1 MNNIRRKTRTITV
14 GGIKIGSDYPVR
26 VQTMA
31 NTDTNDI
38 EQSVLQAERCIK
50 AGTEL
55 LRYTTQG
62 TKEAENLGI
71 IHEKLHEKGYTTP
84 LVADI
89 HFNPHVA
96 ETAAKLVEKIRINP
110 GNFVNSKDGEY
121 TENEWNDELQR
132 IKEKLF
138 PLLDICKEHDTCVR
152 IGVNHGSLSKRIVS
166 RYGNTP
172 LGLAKSCMEFIELCE
187 EAGFYNLILSIK
199 ASNTRVMVYAVRM
212 LVEMMNASG
221 KNYPLH
227 LGVTEAGS
235 DTEGRIKSAVG
246 IGTLLS
252 EGIGDTIRVSLSE
265 APEAEIPVAKA
276 IVDYINTYEPPTNCT
291 DANCPKLTSY
301 CKRES
306 YIIDTIGGNNAPVV
320 ITGTPTTSG
329 QTSSLHEDF
338 TIKTLPR
345 YMELNADNIDAGKI
359 SEIKHNPQKI
369 ILLTTEKHDYIN
381 TVRAA
386 INTLTSQNIH
396 NPIIAY
402 KKYNEADITQLQIK
416 SAIDFG
422 GLLIDGLID
431 GIYINNTTAQ
441 IPAEEICETS
451 YQILQSSR
459 ARFSTTEY
467 ISCPS
472 CGRTKFNLPE
482 RVKEVKRATKHLKGL
497 KIAVMGCIVNGPGE
511 MADAD
516 YGYIGAG
523 FGKVSLFKGKECIIK
538 NIPEEEAIE
547 KLLEIINKDNITAK
561 KHIDN
566 EK

>member
-1 MNNIRRKTRTITV
+1 MNSIRRETKSITV
-14 GGIKIGSDYPVR
+14 GSIRIGSEYPIR

-38 EQSVLQAERCIK
+38 EASVSQAKRCIE
-50 AGTEL
+50 AGAEL

-71 IHEKLHEKGYTTP
+71 IHNKLQSDGYTTP

-110 GNFVNSKDGEY
+110 GNFVSSKEGEY
-121 TENEWNDELQR
+121 SEKEWAEEINKIR
-132 IKEKLF
+132 EKLF
-138 PLLDICKEHDTCVR
+138 PLLDICKQHNTCVR

-166 RYGNTP
+166 KYGNTP
-172 LGLAKSCMEFIELCE
+172 LGLAKSCMEFIDLCE
-187 EAGFYNLILSIK
+187 EAEFYNLILSIK

-212 LVEMMNASG
+212 LVEMMEKSG

-235 DTEGRIKSAVG
+235 DTEGRIKSASG

-265 APEAEIPVAKA
+265 APEAEIPVAKN
-276 IVDYINTYEPPTNCT
+276 IVEYINTYNYSTT
-291 DANCPKLTSY
+291 IQPKQLSRRTSY
-301 CKRES
+301 NKRKSNEIHNIGGENVPIVVTNKANNTEIHED
-306 YIIDTIGGNNAPVV
+306 YTIDNIPNKVLLEVEKIDTS
-320 ITGTPTTSG
+320 T
-329 QTSSLHEDF
+329 LELL
-338 TIKTLPR
+338 KTHP
-345 YMELNADNIDAGKI
+345 E
-359 SEIKHNPQKI
+359 QI
-369 ILLTTEKHDYIN
+369 IFLTTKEHNFIGTIRLGIEILSKN
-381 TVRAA
+381 
-386 INTLTSQNIH
+386 NIY
-396 NPIIAY
+396 NPIIVT
-402 KKYNEADITQLQIK
+402 KKYNENNLSLLQIK

-431 GIYINNTTAQ
+431 GIYINNENRA
-441 IPAEEICETS
+441 ISEEEVCETS
-451 YQILQSSR
+451 FQILQSTR

-472 CGRTKFNLPE
+472 CGRTKFDLPE
-482 RVKEVKRATKHLKGL
+482 RVKEVKKATKHLKGL

-523 FGKVSLFKGKECIIK
+523 FGKVSLYKGKECIVK
-538 NIPEEEAIE
+538 NIPEGEAIK
-547 KLLEIINKDNITAK
+547 KLLEIINSNI
-561 KHIDN
+561 
-566 EK
+566 

>member
-1 MNNIRRKTRTITV
+1 MNSIRRETKSITV
-14 GGIKIGSDYPVR
+14 GSIRIGSEYPIR

-38 EQSVLQAERCIK
+38 EASVSQAKRCIE
-50 AGTEL
+50 AGAEL

-71 IHEKLHEKGYTTP
+71 IHNKLQSEGYTTP

-110 GNFVNSKDGEY
+110 GNFVSSKEGEY
-121 TENEWNDELQR
+121 SEKEWAEEINKIR
-132 IKEKLF
+132 EKLF
-138 PLLDICKEHDTCVR
+138 PLLDICKQHNTCVR

-166 RYGNTP
+166 KYGNTP
-172 LGLAKSCMEFIELCE
+172 LGLAKSCMEFIDLCE
-187 EAGFYNLILSIK
+187 EAEFYNLILSIK

-212 LVEMMNASG
+212 LVEMMEKSG

-235 DTEGRIKSAVG
+235 DTEGRIKSASG

-265 APEAEIPVAKA
+265 APEAEIPVAKN
-276 IVDYINTYEPPTNCT
+276 IVEYINTYNYSTT
-291 DANCPKLTSY
+291 IQPKQLSRRTSY
-301 CKRES
+301 NKRKSNEIHNIGGENVPIVVTNKANNTEIHED
-306 YIIDTIGGNNAPVV
+306 YTIDNIPNKVLLEVEKIDTS
-320 ITGTPTTSG
+320 T
-329 QTSSLHEDF
+329 LELL
-338 TIKTLPR
+338 KTDP
-345 YMELNADNIDAGKI
+345 E
-359 SEIKHNPQKI
+359 QI
-369 ILLTTEKHDYIN
+369 IFLTTKEHNFIGTIRLGIEILSKN
-381 TVRAA
+381 
-386 INTLTSQNIH
+386 NIY
-396 NPIIAY
+396 NPIIVT
-402 KKYNEADITQLQIK
+402 KRYNENNLSLLQIK

-431 GIYINNTTAQ
+431 GIYINNENRA
-441 IPAEEICETS
+441 ISEDDVCETS
-451 YQILQSSR
+451 FQILQSTR

-472 CGRTKFNLPE
+472 CGRTKFDLPE
-482 RVKEVKRATKHLKGL
+482 RVKEVKKATKHLKGL

-523 FGKVSLFKGKECIIK
+523 FGKVSLYKGKECIVK
-538 NIPEEEAIE
+538 NIPEGEAIK
-547 KLLEIINKDNITAK
+547 KLLEIINNNI
-561 KHIDN
+561 
-566 EK
+566 

>member
-1 MNNIRRKTRTITV
+1 MNSIRRETKSITV
-14 GGIKIGSDYPVR
+14 GSIKIGSEYPIR

-38 EQSVLQAERCIK
+38 EASVSQAKRCIE
-50 AGTEL
+50 AGAEL

-71 IHEKLHEKGYTTP
+71 IHNKLQSEGYTTP

-110 GNFVNSKDGEY
+110 GNFVSSKEGEY
-121 TENEWNDELQR
+121 SEKEWAEEINKIR
-132 IKEKLF
+132 EKLF
-138 PLLDICKEHDTCVR
+138 PLLDICKQHNTCVR

-166 RYGNTP
+166 KYGNTP
-172 LGLAKSCMEFIELCE
+172 LGLAKSCMEFIDLCE
-187 EAGFYNLILSIK
+187 EAEFYNLILSIK

-212 LVEMMNASG
+212 LVEMMEKSG

-235 DTEGRIKSAVG
+235 DTEGRIKSASG

-265 APEAEIPVAKA
+265 APEAEIPVAKN
-276 IVDYINTYEPPTNCT
+276 IVEYINTYNYSTT
-291 DANCPKLTSY
+291 IQPKQLSRRTSY
-301 CKRES
+301 NKRKSNEIHNIGGENVPIVVTNKANNTEIHED
-306 YIIDTIGGNNAPVV
+306 YTIDNIPNKVLLEVEKIDTS
-320 ITGTPTTSG
+320 T
-329 QTSSLHEDF
+329 LELL
-338 TIKTLPR
+338 KTDP
-345 YMELNADNIDAGKI
+345 E
-359 SEIKHNPQKI
+359 QI
-369 ILLTTEKHDYIN
+369 IFLTTKEHNFIGTIRLGIEILSKN
-381 TVRAA
+381 
-386 INTLTSQNIH
+386 NIY
-396 NPIIAY
+396 NPIIVT
-402 KKYNEADITQLQIK
+402 KKYNENNLSLLQIK

-431 GIYINNTTAQ
+431 GIYINNENRA
-441 IPAEEICETS
+441 ISEEEVCETS
-451 YQILQSSR
+451 FQILQSTR

-472 CGRTKFNLPE
+472 CGRTKFDLPE
-482 RVKEVKRATKHLKGL
+482 RVKEVKKATKHLKGL

-523 FGKVSLFKGKECIIK
+523 FGKVSLYKGKECIVK
-538 NIPEEEAIE
+538 NIPEGEAIK
-547 KLLEIINKDNITAK
+547 KLLEIINSNI
-561 KHIDN
+561 
-566 EK
+566 

>member
-1 MNNIRRKTRTITV
+1 MNSIRRETKSITV
-14 GGIKIGSDYPVR
+14 GSIRIGSEYPIR

-38 EQSVLQAERCIK
+38 EASVSQAKRCIE
-50 AGTEL
+50 AGAEL

-71 IHEKLHEKGYTTP
+71 IHNKLQSDGYTTP

-110 GNFVNSKDGEY
+110 GNFVSSKEGEY
-121 TENEWNDELQR
+121 SEKEWAEEINKIR
-132 IKEKLF
+132 EKLF
-138 PLLDICKEHDTCVR
+138 PLLDICKQHNTCVR

-166 RYGNTP
+166 KYGNTP
-172 LGLAKSCMEFIELCE
+172 LGLAKSCMEFIDLCE
-187 EAGFYNLILSIK
+187 EAEFYNLILSIK

-212 LVEMMNASG
+212 LVEMMEKSG

-235 DTEGRIKSAVG
+235 DTEGRIKSASG

-265 APEAEIPVAKA
+265 APEAEIPVAKN
-276 IVDYINTYEPPTNCT
+276 IVEYINTYNYSTT
-291 DANCPKLTSY
+291 IQPKQLSRRTSY
-301 CKRES
+301 NKRKSNE
-306 YIIDTIGGNNAPVV
+306 IHNIGGENVPIVVTNKANNTE
-320 ITGTPTTSG
+320 I
-329 QTSSLHEDF
+329 HEDY
-338 TIKTLPR
+338 TI
-345 YMELNADNIDAGKI
+345 DNIPNKVLLEVEKI
-359 SEIKHNPQKI
+359 DISTLELLKTHPEQI
-369 ILLTTEKHDYIN
+369 IFLTTKEHNFIGTIRLGIEILSKN
-381 TVRAA
+381 
-386 INTLTSQNIH
+386 NIY
-396 NPIIAY
+396 NPIIVT
-402 KKYNEADITQLQIK
+402 KRYNENNLSLLQIK

-431 GIYINNTTAQ
+431 GIYINNENRA
-441 IPAEEICETS
+441 ISEEEVCETS
-451 YQILQSSR
+451 FQILQSTR

-472 CGRTKFNLPE
+472 CGRTKFDLPE
-482 RVKEVKRATKHLKGL
+482 RVKEVKKATKHLKGL

-523 FGKVSLFKGKECIIK
+523 FGKVSLYKGKDCIVK
-538 NIPEEEAIE
+538 NIPEGEAIK
-547 KLLEIINKDNITAK
+547 KLLEIINSNI
-561 KHIDN
+561 
-566 EK
+566 

>member
-1 MNNIRRKTRTITV
+1 MNSIRRETKSITV
-14 GGIKIGSDYPVR
+14 GSIRIGSEYPIR

-38 EQSVLQAERCIK
+38 EASVSQAKRCIE
-50 AGTEL
+50 AGAEL

-71 IHEKLHEKGYTTP
+71 IHNKLQSEGYTTP

-110 GNFVNSKDGEY
+110 GNFVSSKEGEY
-121 TENEWNDELQR
+121 SEKEWAEEINKIR
-132 IKEKLF
+132 EKLF
-138 PLLDICKEHDTCVR
+138 PLLDICKQHNTCVR

-166 RYGNTP
+166 KYGNTP
-172 LGLAKSCMEFIELCE
+172 LGLAKSCMEFIDLCE
-187 EAGFYNLILSIK
+187 EAEFYNLILSIK

-212 LVEMMNASG
+212 LVEMMEKSG

-235 DTEGRIKSAVG
+235 DTEGRIKSASG

-265 APEAEIPVAKA
+265 APEAEIPVAKN
-276 IVDYINTYEPPTNCT
+276 IVEYINTYNYSTT
-291 DANCPKLTSY
+291 IQPKQLSRRTSY
-301 CKRES
+301 NKRKSNEIHNIGGENVPIVVTNKANNTEIHED
-306 YIIDTIGGNNAPVV
+306 YTIDNIPNKVLLEVEKIDTS
-320 ITGTPTTSG
+320 T
-329 QTSSLHEDF
+329 LELL
-338 TIKTLPR
+338 KTHP
-345 YMELNADNIDAGKI
+345 E
-359 SEIKHNPQKI
+359 QI
-369 ILLTTEKHDYIN
+369 IFLTTKEHNFIGTIRLGIEILSKN
-381 TVRAA
+381 
-386 INTLTSQNIH
+386 NIY
-396 NPIIAY
+396 NPIIVT
-402 KKYNEADITQLQIK
+402 KRYNENNLSLLQIK

-431 GIYINNTTAQ
+431 GIYINNENTA
-441 IPAEEICETS
+441 ISEEEVCETS
-451 YQILQSSR
+451 FQILQSTR

-472 CGRTKFNLPE
+472 CGRTKFDLPE
-482 RVKEVKRATKHLKGL
+482 RVKEVKKATKHLKGL

-523 FGKVSLFKGKECIIK
+523 FGKVSLYKGKECIVK
-538 NIPEEEAIE
+538 NIPEGEAIK
-547 KLLEIINKDNITAK
+547 KLLEIINNNI
-561 KHIDN
+561 
-566 EK
+566 

>member
-1 MNNIRRKTRTITV
+1 MNSIRRETKSITV
-14 GGIKIGSDYPVR
+14 GSIKIGSEYPIR
-26 VQTMA
+26 VQTMT

-38 EQSVLQAERCIK
+38 EASVSQAKRCIE
-50 AGTEL
+50 AGAEL

-71 IHEKLHEKGYTTP
+71 IHNKLQSEGYTTP

-110 GNFVNSKDGEY
+110 GNFVSSKEGEY
-121 TENEWNDELQR
+121 SEKEWAEEINKIR
-132 IKEKLF
+132 EKLF
-138 PLLDICKEHDTCVR
+138 PLLDICKQHNTCVR

-166 RYGNTP
+166 KYGNTP
-172 LGLAKSCMEFIELCE
+172 LGLAKSCMEFIDLCE
-187 EAGFYNLILSIK
+187 EAEFYNLILSIK

-212 LVEMMNASG
+212 LVEMMEKSG

-235 DTEGRIKSAVG
+235 DTEGRIKSASG

-265 APEAEIPVAKA
+265 APEAEIPVAKN
-276 IVDYINTYEPPTNCT
+276 IVEYINTYNYSTT
-291 DANCPKLTSY
+291 IQPKQLSRKTSY
-301 CKRES
+301 NKRKSNEIHNIGGENVPIVVTNKANNTEIHED
-306 YIIDTIGGNNAPVV
+306 YTIDNIPNKVLLEVEKIDTS
-320 ITGTPTTSG
+320 T
-329 QTSSLHEDF
+329 LELL
-338 TIKTLPR
+338 KTDP
-345 YMELNADNIDAGKI
+345 E
-359 SEIKHNPQKI
+359 QI
-369 ILLTTEKHDYIN
+369 IFLTTKEHNFIGTIRLGIEILSKN
-381 TVRAA
+381 
-386 INTLTSQNIH
+386 NIY
-396 NPIIAY
+396 NPIIVT
-402 KKYNEADITQLQIK
+402 KKYNENNLSLLQIK

-431 GIYINNTTAQ
+431 GIYINNENRA
-441 IPAEEICETS
+441 ISEEEVCETS
-451 YQILQSSR
+451 FQILQSTR

-472 CGRTKFNLPE
+472 CGRTKFDLPE
-482 RVKEVKRATKHLKGL
+482 RVKEVKKATKHLKGL

-523 FGKVSLFKGKECIIK
+523 FGKVSLYKGKECIVK
-538 NIPEEEAIE
+538 NIPEGEAIK
-547 KLLEIINKDNITAK
+547 KLLEIINNNI
-561 KHIDN
+561 
-566 EK
+566 

>member
-1 MNNIRRKTRTITV
+1 
-14 GGIKIGSDYPVR
+14 
-26 VQTMA
+26 MA
-31 NTDTNDI
+31 NTDTNNI

-121 TENEWNDELQR
+121 SENEWNDELQR

-138 PLLDICKEHDTCVR
+138 PLLDICKKHNTCVR

-212 LVEMMNASG
+212 LVNMMNESG

-276 IVDYINTYEPPTNCT
+276 IVDYIGTYEHLTNYNVT
-291 DANCPKLTSY
+291 NCPKLTSY

-306 YIIDTIGGNNAPVV
+306 NIINNIGKNNAPVV
-320 ITGTPTTSG
+320 ITSSPVATHE
-329 QTSSLHEDF
+329 QESSLHEDY
-338 TIKTLPR
+338 TIKTLPL
-345 YMELNADNIDAGKI
+345 YMKLDADNIDADNINRLKQ
-359 SEIKHNPQKI
+359 NPQEI
-369 ILLTTEKHDYIN
+369 ILLTTEKSDYIN

-386 INTLTSQNIH
+386 INTLTSLKIL
-396 NPIIAY
+396 NPIIAC
-402 KKYNEADITQLQIK
+402 KKYNEDDITQLQIK

-431 GIYINNTTAQ
+431 GIYIDNTTSQ
-441 IPAEEICETS
+441 ITIDEICETS

-538 NIPEEEAIE
+538 NIPEEEAIG
-547 KLLEIINKDNITAK
+547 KLLEIINKDNITVK

-566 EK
+566 KK

>member
-1 MNNIRRKTRTITV
+1 MNSIRRETKSITV
-14 GGIKIGSDYPVR
+14 GSIRIGSEYPIR

-38 EQSVLQAERCIK
+38 EASVSQAKRCIE
-50 AGTEL
+50 AGAEL

-71 IHEKLHEKGYTTP
+71 IHNKLQSEGYTTP

-110 GNFVNSKDGEY
+110 GNFVSSKEGEY
-121 TENEWNDELQR
+121 SEKEWAEEINKIR
-132 IKEKLF
+132 EKLF
-138 PLLDICKEHDTCVR
+138 PLLDICKQHNTCVR

-166 RYGNTP
+166 KYGNTP
-172 LGLAKSCMEFIELCE
+172 LGLAKSCMEFIDLCE
-187 EAGFYNLILSIK
+187 EAEFYNLILSIK

-212 LVEMMNASG
+212 LVEMMEKSG

-235 DTEGRIKSAVG
+235 DTEGRIKSASG

-265 APEAEIPVAKA
+265 APEAEIPVAKN
-276 IVDYINTYEPPTNCT
+276 IVEYINTYNYSTT
-291 DANCPKLTSY
+291 IQPKQLSRRTSY
-301 CKRES
+301 NKRKSNEIHNIGGENVPIVVTNKANNTEIHED
-306 YIIDTIGGNNAPVV
+306 YTINNIPNKVLLEVEKIDTS
-320 ITGTPTTSG
+320 T
-329 QTSSLHEDF
+329 LELL
-338 TIKTLPR
+338 KTDP
-345 YMELNADNIDAGKI
+345 E
-359 SEIKHNPQKI
+359 QI
-369 ILLTTEKHDYIN
+369 IFLTTKEHNFIGTIRLGIEILSKN
-381 TVRAA
+381 
-386 INTLTSQNIH
+386 NIY
-396 NPIIAY
+396 NPIIVT
-402 KKYNEADITQLQIK
+402 KRYNENNLSLLQIK

-431 GIYINNTTAQ
+431 GIYINNENIA
-441 IPAEEICETS
+441 ISEEEVCETS
-451 YQILQSSR
+451 FQILQSTR

-472 CGRTKFNLPE
+472 CGRTKFDLPE
-482 RVKEVKRATKHLKGL
+482 RVKEVKKATKHLKGL

-523 FGKVSLFKGKECIIK
+523 FGKVSLYKGKECIVK
-538 NIPEEEAIE
+538 NIPEGEAIK
-547 KLLEIINKDNITAK
+547 KLLEIINNNI
-561 KHIDN
+561 
-566 EK
+566 

>member
-1 MNNIRRKTRTITV
+1 MNSIRRKTKSITV
-14 GGIKIGSDYPVR
+14 KSIRIGSEYPIR

-38 EQSVLQAERCIK
+38 EASVSQAKRCIE
-50 AGTEL
+50 AGAEL

-71 IHEKLHEKGYTTP
+71 IHNKLQSEGYTTP

-110 GNFVNSKDGEY
+110 GNFVSSKEGEY
-121 TENEWNDELQR
+121 SEKEWAEEINKIR
-132 IKEKLF
+132 EKLF
-138 PLLDICKEHDTCVR
+138 PLLDICKQHNTCVR

-166 RYGNTP
+166 KYGNTP
-172 LGLAKSCMEFIELCE
+172 LGLAKSCMEFIDLCE
-187 EAGFYNLILSIK
+187 EAEFYNLILSIK

-212 LVEMMNASG
+212 LVEMMEKSG

-235 DTEGRIKSAVG
+235 DTEGRIKSASG

-265 APEAEIPVAKA
+265 APEAEIPVAKN
-276 IVDYINTYEPPTNCT
+276 IVEYINTYNYSTT
-291 DANCPKLTSY
+291 IQPKQLSRRTSY
-301 CKRES
+301 NKRKSNEIHNIGGENVPIVVTNKANNTEIHED
-306 YIIDTIGGNNAPVV
+306 YTIDNIPNKVLLEVEKIDTSTLELLKTHPEQIIFLTTKEHNFIG
-320 ITGTPTTSG
+320 
-329 QTSSLHEDF
+329 
-338 TIKTLPR
+338 TIKLGI
-345 YMELNADNIDAGKI
+345 EILSKNNI
-359 SEIKHNPQKI
+359 
-369 ILLTTEKHDYIN
+369 Y
-381 TVRAA
+381 
-386 INTLTSQNIH
+386 
-396 NPIIAY
+396 NPIIVT
-402 KKYNEADITQLQIK
+402 KRYNENNLSLLQIK

-431 GIYINNTTAQ
+431 GIYINNENRA
-441 IPAEEICETS
+441 ISEEEVCETS
-451 YQILQSSR
+451 FQILQSTR

-472 CGRTKFNLPE
+472 CGRTKFDLPE
-482 RVKEVKRATKHLKGL
+482 RVKEVKKATKHLKGL

-523 FGKVSLFKGKECIIK
+523 FGKVSLYKGKECIVK
-538 NIPEEEAIE
+538 NIPEGEAIK
-547 KLLEIINKDNITAK
+547 KLLEIINSNI
-561 KHIDN
+561 
-566 EK
+566 